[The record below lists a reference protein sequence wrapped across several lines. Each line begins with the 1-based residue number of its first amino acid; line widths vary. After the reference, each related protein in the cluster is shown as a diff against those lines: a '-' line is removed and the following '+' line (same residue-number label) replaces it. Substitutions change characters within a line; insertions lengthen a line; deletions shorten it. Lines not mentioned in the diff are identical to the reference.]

1 MEEQAR
7 HMIRTDCL
15 ILLFMPGGFLSCWFA
30 VLFRPWTE
38 YEKLLDI
45 TVKVFCIE
53 AENSASK
60 KKEQRLLL
68 FYNFLHLVPR
78 DM

>member
-38 YEKLLDI
+38 FEELLDI

-53 AENSASK
+53 AENSARK
-60 KKEQRLLL
+60 KRAAIAAL
-68 FYNFLHLVPR
+68 F
-78 DM
+78 